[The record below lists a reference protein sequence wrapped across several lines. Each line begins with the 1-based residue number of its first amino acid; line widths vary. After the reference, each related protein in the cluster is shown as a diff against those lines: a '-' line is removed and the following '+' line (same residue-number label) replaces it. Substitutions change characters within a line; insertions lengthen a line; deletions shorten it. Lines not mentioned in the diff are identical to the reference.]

1 MITEPALLR
10 PRIESM
16 KRLGF
21 WKGRTVLDD
30 LERNVARNP
39 DKPALVGYN
48 STRGTRVSLTSRE
61 LAERVNAVAGLLVS
75 LGVRK
80 GDVVAYQ
87 LPNWWQFAAIHLA
100 ALGIGA
106 ITNPIMPIFRQR
118 ELAFMLNHGEA
129 KVVFIPKDYR
139 GFDYEEMFAGMTRDI
154 PTVRQVIVVD
164 GAGPNSFEAM
174 VSPFRGK
181 APPPDALAG
190 RARPDDVIEVLYTSG
205 TTGEPKG
212 VMHTSNTMIS
222 NLDPYAERLGLGA
235 DDVVLMAS
243 PMAHQTGFMY
253 GLMMPISLNC
263 TCVLQDVWAVDKA
276 AEIIETEGVTFT
288 MASTPF
294 LADLTNKAEK
304 NPAPFKSL
312 KIFLSAGAPIPRV
325 LARRANE
332 YLGAKIVSAWG
343 MTENGAVTVTR
354 PEDPPEKAFETDGV
368 CLPGMEA
375 RVVGGDDRPLPPG
388 QEGRLQVRG
397 CSNFVGYLKR
407 PEWNATDEDGWFET
421 GDLARMDAE
430 GYVRITGR
438 AKDIIIRGGENIPV
452 VEIEGLVYQH
462 PSVAEVAIVAM
473 PDERMGER
481 ACAFVVAKPDAQAA
495 LSLGEI
501 SNFLL
506 GRNISKTYLPE
517 RLEVVPEL
525 PKTPS
530 GKIQKFRLREI
541 AKSLKSER

>member
-10 PRIESM
+10 PRLESM

-30 LERNVARNP
+30 FERNLARNP
-39 DKPALVGYN
+39 DKLAFVGYN
-48 STRGTRVSLTSRE
+48 STRGTRVTLTNRE
-61 LAERVNAVAGLLVS
+61 LAERVNAIAGLLVS

-100 ALGIGA
+100 ALSIGA
-106 ITNPIMPIFRQR
+106 VTNPIMPIFRQR
-118 ELAFMLNHGEA
+118 ELVFMLNHGEA
-129 KVVFIPKDYR
+129 RVVFIPKDYR
-139 GFDYEEMFAGMTRDI
+139 GFDYEEMFAGMAKEL
-154 PTVRQVIVVD
+154 PTVKQVVVID
-164 GAGPNSFEAM
+164 GAGPNGFEAM
-174 VSPFRGK
+174 VSPFKGK
-181 APPPDALAG
+181 TPPADAQAG
-190 RARPDDVIEVLYTSG
+190 RAGPDDVIEVLYTSG

-263 TCVLQDVWAVDKA
+263 TSVWQDVWVVDRA
-276 AEIIETEGVTFT
+276 AEIIEKEGVTFT

-294 LADLTNKAEK
+294 LADLTNTAEK
-304 NPAPFKSL
+304 NPAAFKSL
-312 KIFLSAGAPIPRV
+312 RIFVAAGAPIPRM
-325 LARRANE
+325 LARRASE
-332 YLGAKIVSAWG
+332 YLGASIVSAWG

-354 PEDPPEKAFETDGV
+354 PGDPPEKVFETDGI

-375 RVVGGDDRPLPPG
+375 RIIGGDDRPLTAG

-407 PEWNATDEDGWFET
+407 PEWNATDKDGWFET

-481 ACAFVVAKPDAQAA
+481 ACAFVVAKPGAQAA

-501 SNFLL
+501 SNFLI
-506 GRNISKTYLPE
+506 GRNVSKTYLPE
-517 RLEVVPEL
+517 RLEVVSEL

-541 AKSLKSER
+541 ARSLKPER

>member
-1 MITEPALLR
+1 MIIEPALLR
-10 PRIESM
+10 PRLDNM

-30 LERNVARNP
+30 LDRNLVNSP
-39 DKPALVGYN
+39 DRTAFIGHNATL
-48 STRGTRVSLTSRE
+48 GTRVALTSRE
-61 LAERVNAVAGLLVS
+61 LDERVNAIASLLVS
-75 LGVRK
+75 LGVCK

-87 LPNWWQFAAIHLA
+87 LPNWWQFVVIHLA
-100 ALGIGA
+100 ALRIGA

-118 ELAFMLNHGEA
+118 ELKFMLNHGEA
-129 KVVFIPKDYR
+129 KVVFIPKVYR
-139 GFDYEEMFAGMTRDI
+139 GFDYEEMFAGMAADL
-154 PTVRQVIVVD
+154 PTVEQVIVID
-164 GAGPNSFEAM
+164 GAGSNGFDTM
-174 VSPFRGK
+174 VSPFAGK
-181 APPPDALAG
+181 PLPADAQAG
-190 RARPDDVIEVLYTSG
+190 RAGPDDVIEILYTSG

-212 VMHTSNTMIS
+212 VMHTSNTIIS
-222 NLDPYAERLGLGA
+222 NLDPYAERLGLGK

-263 TCVLQDVWAVDKA
+263 TGVLQDVWVPDKA
-276 AEIIETEGVTFT
+276 AEIIESEGVTFT

-294 LADLTNKAEK
+294 LTDLTNIAEK
-304 NPAPFKSL
+304 KPAAFKSL
-312 KIFLSAGAPIPRV
+312 KIFVAAGAPIPRA
-325 LARRANE
+325 LARRASE
-332 YLGAKIVSAWG
+332 HLGAKIVSAWG

-354 PEDPPEKAFETDGV
+354 PEDPPEKVFETDGV
-368 CLPGMEA
+368 CLRGMET
-375 RVVGGDDRPLPPG
+375 RVIGGDDRPVAPG

-407 PEWNATDEDGWFET
+407 PQWNATDEDGWFET
-421 GDLARMDAE
+421 GDLARMDSE

-462 PSVAEVAIVAM
+462 PSVAEVAIVGM

-481 ACAFVVAKPDAQAA
+481 ACAFVVAKPNSSGA
-495 LSLGEI
+495 LSLDDI

-517 RLEVVPEL
+517 RLEVVAEL

-530 GKIQKFRLREI
+530 GKVQKFRLREI
-541 AKSLKSER
+541 AKSLNADR

>member
-1 MITEPALLR
+1 MIIEPALLR
-10 PRIESM
+10 PRLDSM

-30 LERNVARNP
+30 HDRNLVTNP
-39 DKPALVGYN
+39 HKTAFIGYN
-48 STRGTRVSLTSRE
+48 STLGTRIALTSRE
-61 LAERVNAVAGLLVS
+61 LDERVNAIASLLVS

-87 LPNWWQFAAIHLA
+87 LPNWWQFVAIHLA
-100 ALGIGA
+100 ALQIGA

-118 ELAFMLNHGEA
+118 ELMFMLNHGEA
-129 KVVFIPKDYR
+129 KVVFIPKVYR
-139 GFDYEEMFAGMTRDI
+139 GFDYEEMFGGMTKDL
-154 PTVRQVIVVD
+154 PTVKQVVVID
-164 GAGPNSFEAM
+164 GAGPNGFEAM
-174 VSPFRGK
+174 VSPFVGK
-181 APPPDALAG
+181 PLPADVLAG
-190 RARPDDVIEVLYTSG
+190 RAGPDDVIEILYTSG

-212 VMHTSNTMIS
+212 VMHTSNTIIS
-222 NLDPYAERLGLGA
+222 NLDPYAERLGLGK

-263 TCVLQDVWAVDKA
+263 TGVLQDVWVPDKA
-276 AEIIETEGVTFT
+276 AEIIESEGVTFT

-294 LADLTNKAEK
+294 LTDMTNMAEK
-304 NPAPFKSL
+304 KPAAFKSL
-312 KIFLSAGAPIPRV
+312 KIFVAAGAPIPRV
-325 LARRANE
+325 LARRASE
-332 YLGAKIVSAWG
+332 HLGAKIVSAWG

-354 PEDPPEKAFETDGV
+354 PEDPPEKVFETDGI
-368 CLPGMEA
+368 CLRGMEA
-375 RVVGGDDRPLPPG
+375 RVVDGDDRPVGPG

-407 PEWNATDEDGWFET
+407 PEWNATDKDGWFET
-421 GDLARMDAE
+421 GDLARMDDE

-462 PSVAEVAIVAM
+462 PSVAEVAIVGM
-473 PDERMGER
+473 PDDRMGER
-481 ACAFVVAKPDAQAA
+481 ACAFVVAKPNSTGV
-495 LSLGEI
+495 LSLDDI
-501 SNFLL
+501 SSFLL

-530 GKIQKFRLREI
+530 GKVQKFRLREI
-541 AKSLKSER
+541 AKSLKADR

>member
-1 MITEPALLR
+1 MITEPVLLW
-10 PRIESM
+10 PRLESM
-16 KRLGF
+16 KRLGL

-30 LERNVARNP
+30 FERNLARNP
-39 DKPALVGYN
+39 NKLAFIGYN
-48 STRGTRVSLTSRE
+48 STRGTRSTLTNRE
-61 LAERVNAVAGLLVS
+61 LSERVGAIAGLLVS

-80 GDVVAYQ
+80 GDVIAYQ
-87 LPNWWQFAAIHLA
+87 LPNWWQFVAIHLA
-100 ALGIGA
+100 ALRIGA

-118 ELAFMLNHGEA
+118 ELTFVLNHGEA
-129 KVVFIPKDYR
+129 KVVFVPRDYR
-139 GFDYEEMFAGMTRDI
+139 GFDYEEMFAGMAKDV
-154 PTVRQVIVVD
+154 PTVKQIVVID
-164 GAGPNSFEAM
+164 GAGPNGFDAM
-174 VSPFRGK
+174 VSPFEGK
-181 APPPDALAG
+181 TLPADAQAG
-190 RARPDDVIEVLYTSG
+190 RAGPDDVIEILYTSG

-235 DDVVLMAS
+235 HDVVLMAS

-263 TCVLQDVWAVDKA
+263 TGVLQDVWVVDKA
-276 AEIIETEGVTFT
+276 AEIIGKEGVTFT

-294 LADLTNKAEK
+294 LADLTNRAEK
-304 NPAPFKSL
+304 DPAPFKSL
-312 KIFLSAGAPIPRV
+312 KIFVAAGAPIPRV

-354 PEDPPEKAFETDGV
+354 PDDPPEKVFEADGV

-375 RVVGGDDRPLPPG
+375 RIIGTDDRPAPTG

-407 PEWNATDEDGWFET
+407 PEWNATDKDGWFET
-421 GDLARMDAE
+421 GDLARMDAD

-452 VEIEGLVYQH
+452 IEVEGLVYQH

-481 ACAFVVAKPDAQAA
+481 ACAFVVAKPDMAPT
-495 LSLGEI
+495 LSLDEI
-501 SNFLL
+501 SKFLL

-517 RLEVVPEL
+517 RLEVLSEM

-530 GKIQKFRLREI
+530 GKIQKFRLREM
-541 AKSLKSER
+541 AKSLKPER

>member
-1 MITEPALLR
+1 MEPALLR
-10 PRIESM
+10 PRLESM

-30 LERNVARNP
+30 LDRNLARNP
-39 DKPALVGYN
+39 DKIAFVGHN
-48 STRGTRVSLTSRE
+48 STIGARVALTNRE
-61 LAERVNAVAGLLVS
+61 LDERVNAIASLLVS
-75 LGVRK
+75 LGVQK

-87 LPNWWQFAAIHLA
+87 LPNWWQFVAIHLA
-100 ALGIGA
+100 ALRIGA

-118 ELAFMLNHGEA
+118 ELKFMLNHGEA
-129 KVVFIPKDYR
+129 KVVFAPKVYR
-139 GFDYEEMFAGMTRDI
+139 GFDYEGMFAGMMNDL
-154 PTVRQVIVVD
+154 PTVKQVVVID
-164 GAGPNSFEAM
+164 GAGPNGFETM
-174 VSPFRGK
+174 VSPFAGK
-181 APPPDALAG
+181 PLPAEAAAG
-190 RARPDDVIEVLYTSG
+190 RAGPDDVIEVLYTSG

-212 VMHTSNTMIS
+212 VMHTSNTIIS
-222 NLDPYAERLGLGA
+222 NLDPYAERLGL
-235 DDVVLMAS
+235 DEKDVVLMAS

-263 TCVLQDVWAVDKA
+263 LGILQDVWVADRA
-276 AEIIETEGVTFT
+276 AEIIESEGVTFT

-294 LADLTNKAEK
+294 LTDLTNIAEK
-304 NPAPFKSL
+304 KPAAFKSL
-312 KIFLSAGAPIPRV
+312 KIFVAAGAPIPRV

-332 YLGAKIVSAWG
+332 NLGAKIVSAWG
-343 MTENGAVTVTR
+343 MTENGAVTMTR
-354 PEDPPEKAFETDGV
+354 PDDPPEKVFETDGV
-368 CLPGMEA
+368 CLQGMEA
-375 RVVGGDDRPLPPG
+375 RIIGPDDRPAGPG
-388 QEGRLQVRG
+388 HEGRLQVRG

-407 PEWNATDEDGWFET
+407 PEWNATDKDGWFET

-462 PSVAEVAIVAM
+462 PSVAEVAIVGM

-481 ACAFVVAKPDAQAA
+481 ACAFVVAKPGTTGA
-495 LSLGEI
+495 LSLDNI
-501 SNFLL
+501 SSFLL
-506 GRNISKTYLPE
+506 ERNISKIYLPE
-517 RLEVVPEL
+517 HLEVLTEL

-541 AKSLKSER
+541 AKSLKADR

>member
-1 MITEPALLR
+1 MIKEPALLR

-30 LERNVARNP
+30 LERNLALNP
-39 DKPALVGYN
+39 DKLAFVGYN
-48 STRGTRVSLTSRE
+48 STRGTRVTLTNRE
-61 LAERVNAVAGLLVS
+61 LAARVNAIAGLLVS

-100 ALGIGA
+100 ALSIGA
-106 ITNPIMPIFRQR
+106 VTNPIMPIFRQR
-118 ELAFMLNHGEA
+118 ELVFMLNHGEA
-129 KVVFIPKDYR
+129 RVVFIPKDYR
-139 GFDYEEMFAGMTRDI
+139 GFDYEEMFAGMAKEL
-154 PTVRQVIVVD
+154 PTVKQVVVID
-164 GAGPNSFEAM
+164 GAGPNGFEAM
-174 VSPFRGK
+174 VSPFKGK
-181 APPPDALAG
+181 TPPADAQAG
-190 RARPDDVIEVLYTSG
+190 RAGPDDVIEVLYTSG

-222 NLDPYAERLGLGA
+222 NLDPYSERLGLGA

-263 TCVLQDVWAVDKA
+263 TSVWQDVWVVDKA
-276 AEIIETEGVTFT
+276 AEIIEKEGVTFT

-294 LADLTNKAEK
+294 LADLTNTAEK
-304 NPAPFKSL
+304 NPAAFKSL
-312 KIFLSAGAPIPRV
+312 RIFVAAGAPIPRM
-325 LARRANE
+325 LARRASE
-332 YLGAKIVSAWG
+332 YLGASIVSAWG

-354 PEDPPEKAFETDGV
+354 PGDPPEKVFETDGI

-375 RVVGGDDRPLPPG
+375 RIIGGDDRPLPAG

-462 PSVAEVAIVAM
+462 P
-473 PDERMGER
+473 
-481 ACAFVVAKPDAQAA
+481 
-495 LSLGEI
+495 
-501 SNFLL
+501 
-506 GRNISKTYLPE
+506 
-517 RLEVVPEL
+517 
-525 PKTPS
+525 
-530 GKIQKFRLREI
+530 
-541 AKSLKSER
+541 